1 MVEWPGEVP
10 GFTRGRKTDRYRR
23 VGLELDVEHERYRPE
38 PVALLAP
45 LTSLLHE
52 REVEDAED
60 LLTMTA
66 QVFRAVAAVGF
77 RQVDHWEARPGGW
90 LPLPEAA
97 HTRLAEPV
105 AHLVRALSD
114 PAWASVGQ
122 ARRFAARLSGPDRVR
137 LDIVVRRVHR
147 ERVHAVSLDLGG
159 RITRG
164 SVEDLVARIHQQLPL
179 LRATVAAVESPI
191 AASPPV
197 RRR

>member
-1 MVEWPGEVP
+1 
-10 GFTRGRKTDRYRR
+10 
-23 VGLELDVEHERYRPE
+23 
-38 PVALLAP
+38 
-45 LTSLLHE
+45 
-52 REVEDAED
+52 
-60 LLTMTA
+60 MTA

-159 RITRG
+159 RITSGFRRG
-164 SVEDLVARIHQQLPL
+164 PGRADPSATPPPSGDRGRGRIADC
-179 LRATVAAVESPI
+179 RI
-191 AASPPV
+191 PPV